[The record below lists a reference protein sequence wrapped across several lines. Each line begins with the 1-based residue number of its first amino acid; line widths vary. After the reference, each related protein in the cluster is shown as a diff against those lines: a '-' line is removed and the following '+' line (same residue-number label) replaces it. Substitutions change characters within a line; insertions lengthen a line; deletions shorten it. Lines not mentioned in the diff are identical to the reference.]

1 MNKENFKERIT
12 FYCKCG
18 NFLGIEKNYKF
29 LSSSKVK
36 TEVDFETKGVTVR
49 CIRCGAKTVI
59 RK

>member
-1 MNKENFKERIT
+1 MDKENFKERIA

-18 NFLGIEKNYKF
+18 KFLGMEKNDKF